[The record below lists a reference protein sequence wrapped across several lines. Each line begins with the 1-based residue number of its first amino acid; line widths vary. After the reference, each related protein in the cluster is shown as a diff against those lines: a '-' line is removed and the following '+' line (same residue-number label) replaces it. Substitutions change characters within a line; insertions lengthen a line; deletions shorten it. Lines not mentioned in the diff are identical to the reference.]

1 MFTSLLKNAKVT
13 RVSADGA
20 GAASATPS
28 KGTIIDMSGF
38 NAVMFVAVM
47 GDVVATSAV
56 SLRVAGSDTNSSGSM
71 TLLDGSAGG
80 TAGAGDYDDK
90 LVILDVEKPR
100 HRYLEAQLFHQTA
113 NAPFDAIL
121 AIQYNAR
128 SMPVMQGSTVVASA
142 SLAGPV
148 AA

>member
-13 RVSADGA
+13 RIATDGA
-20 GAASATPS
+20 GAASATPT
-28 KGTIIDMSGF
+28 KGTIIDMASF
-38 NAVMFVAVM
+38 DAVMFIAVM
-47 GDVVATSAV
+47 GNVLDTSQVA
-56 SLRVAGSDTNSSGSM
+56 LRVAGSDLNTSGSM
-71 TLLDGSAGG
+71 ALLAGSAGG
-80 TAGAGDYDDK
+80 TAGASDYDDK

-100 HRYLEAQLFHQTA
+100 FRYLEAQLFHVTA

-121 AIQYNAR
+121 AIQYNAK
-128 SMPVMQGSTVVASA
+128 SMPVTQGSTVVASA